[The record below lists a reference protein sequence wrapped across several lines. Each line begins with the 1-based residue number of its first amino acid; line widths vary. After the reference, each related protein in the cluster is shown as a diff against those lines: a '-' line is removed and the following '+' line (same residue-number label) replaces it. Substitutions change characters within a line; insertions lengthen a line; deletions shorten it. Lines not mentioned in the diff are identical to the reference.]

1 MRRVLFVVAAAFALL
16 SAQGAVAQEKIKV
29 LASFSI
35 LADLVRE
42 VGGDRVEVYS
52 LVGPNTDMHDF
63 QPTPA
68 HAKAV
73 AAAQLVVINGL
84 GFEGWADRLVK
95 SANYKGARLVASKGV
110 KALTAETEG
119 HGHNHKHKHSDR
131 YDPHAWQ
138 EVANVK
144 IYVANIR
151 DALIAADAAGKDTYT
166 KNAAAYLQKL
176 DALEAEIKQLF
187 TGLSEKQRRAITSHD
202 AFHYFGDAYG
212 IEFLAAQAAGGNT
225 QPSARDVARLIQ
237 QIRKEGVKA
246 VFVENISNPRV
257 IERDRRQDRRHAL
270 FGCAFRAERPGGEL
284 SRHDAPQRDDDRGGA
299 AVTSRRSGNFRSQL
313 NSRSTSPQRGEVG
326 ASAPGEGARTTL
338 AHYPLTPT
346 LSL

>member
-1 MRRVLFVVAAAFALL
+1 MRKWVLIAAAALAL
-16 SAQGAVAQEKIKV
+16 VLPQAAGAQEKIKV

-42 VGGDRVEVYS
+42 VGGDRVEVS
-52 LVGPNTDMHDF
+52 TLVGANTDMHGF

-84 GFEGWADRLVK
+84 GLEGWADRLVK
-95 SANYKGARLVASKGV
+95 AANYKGARLVATKGV
-110 KALTAETEG
+110 KALTAEVEG

-144 IYVANIR
+144 IYVTNIR
-151 DALIAADAAGKDTYT
+151 DALAEVDPAGKDTYA
-166 KNAAAYLQKL
+166 KNASAYLQKL
-176 DALEAEIKQLF
+176 EALEAEIKQLF
-187 TGLSEKQRRAITSHD
+187 AGLSEKERRVITSHD

-212 IEFLAAQAAGGNT
+212 IEFLAAQAAGGET

-246 VFVENISNPRV
+246 IFVENISNPRV
-257 IERDRRQDRRHAL
+257 IEQIAKETNAKVGGTLYSDAL
-270 FGCAFRAERPGGEL
+270 
-284 SRHDAPQRDDDRGGA
+284 
-299 AVTSRRSGNFRSQL
+299 
-313 NSRSTSPQRGEVG
+313 
-326 ASAPGEGARTTL
+326 SAPNGPA
-338 AHYPLTPT
+338 PT
-346 LSL
+346 YLDMIRHNAKTIAAALR

>member
-1 MRRVLFVVAAAFALL
+1 MRKFAFVAAAIFALL
-16 SAQGAVAQEKIKV
+16 APQTAPAQEKVKV

-42 VGGDRVEVYS
+42 VGGERVEVS
-52 LVGPNTDMHDF
+52 TLVGPNTDMHGWS
-63 QPTPA
+63 PTPA
-68 HAKAV
+68 HAKSV

-84 GFEGWADRLVK
+84 GLEGWADRLVK
-95 SANYKGARLVASKGV
+95 SANYKGARLVATKGV

-151 DALIAADAAGKDTYT
+151 DALTGIDPAGKDTYA

-176 DALEAEIKQLF
+176 EALEAEIKRLF
-187 TGLSEKQRRAITSHD
+187 TGLSEKERRVITSHD

-212 IEFLAAQAAGGNT
+212 IEFLAAQSAGGDT

-246 VFVENISNPRV
+246 IFVENISNPRI
-257 IERDRRQDRRHAL
+257 IEQIAKETNAKIGGTLYSDALSEASGPAATYIDMIRHNAKTIAAAL
-270 FGCAFRAERPGGEL
+270 R
-284 SRHDAPQRDDDRGGA
+284 
-299 AVTSRRSGNFRSQL
+299 
-313 NSRSTSPQRGEVG
+313 
-326 ASAPGEGARTTL
+326 
-338 AHYPLTPT
+338 
-346 LSL
+346 

>member
-1 MRRVLFVVAAAFALL
+1 MRKVVLIAASLLALVL
-16 SAQGAVAQEKIKV
+16 PQAAGAQEKIKV

-35 LADLVRE
+35 LGDLVRE
-42 VGGDRVEVYS
+42 VGGDRVEVS
-52 LVGPNTDMHDF
+52 TLVGANTDMHSF

-73 AAAQLVVINGL
+73 AGAQLVVINGL

-144 IYVANIR
+144 IYVTNIR
-151 DALIAADAAGKDTYT
+151 DALTGVDPSGKDTYA
-166 KNAAAYLQKL
+166 KNASAYLQKL
-176 DALEAEIKQLF
+176 EALEGEIKQLF
-187 TGLSEKQRRAITSHD
+187 AGLSAKERRAITSHD

-212 IEFLAAQAAGGNT
+212 IEFLSAQGAGGET

-246 VFVENISNPRV
+246 VFLENISNPRI
-257 IERDRRQDRRHAL
+257 IEQIAKETGAKIGGTLYSDALSEANGPAPAYLDMIRHNAKTIAAAL
-270 FGCAFRAERPGGEL
+270 K
-284 SRHDAPQRDDDRGGA
+284 
-299 AVTSRRSGNFRSQL
+299 
-313 NSRSTSPQRGEVG
+313 
-326 ASAPGEGARTTL
+326 
-338 AHYPLTPT
+338 
-346 LSL
+346 

>member
-1 MRRVLFVVAAAFALL
+1 MRKVVLIAASLLALVL
-16 SAQGAVAQEKIKV
+16 PQAAGAQEKVKV

-35 LADLVRE
+35 LGDLVRE
-42 VGGDRVEVYS
+42 VGGDRVEVS
-52 LVGPNTDMHDF
+52 TLVGANTDMHGF

-73 AAAQLVVINGL
+73 AGAQLVVINGL
-84 GFEGWADRLVK
+84 GLEGWADRLVK

-151 DALIAADAAGKDTYT
+151 DALTGVDPAGKDAYA
-166 KNAAAYLQKL
+166 KNASAYLQKL
-176 DALEAEIKQLF
+176 EALEGEIKQLF
-187 TGLSEKQRRAITSHD
+187 AGLSAKERRAITSHD

-212 IEFLAAQAAGGNT
+212 IEFLAVQAAGGET

-237 QIRKEGVKA
+237 QIRKESVKA
-246 VFVENISNPRV
+246 VFVENISNPRI
-257 IERDRRQDRRHAL
+257 IEQIAKETGAKIGGTLYSDALSEANGPAPTYIDMIRHNAKTIAAAL
-270 FGCAFRAERPGGEL
+270 R
-284 SRHDAPQRDDDRGGA
+284 
-299 AVTSRRSGNFRSQL
+299 
-313 NSRSTSPQRGEVG
+313 
-326 ASAPGEGARTTL
+326 
-338 AHYPLTPT
+338 
-346 LSL
+346 

>member
-1 MRRVLFVVAAAFALL
+1 MRKLFLAALAVAALAFP
-16 SAQGAVAQEKIKV
+16 AQAQEKVQEKIKV

-35 LADLVRE
+35 LGDLVRE
-42 VGGDRVEVYS
+42 VGGDRVEVS
-52 LVGPNTDMHDF
+52 TLVGPNTDMHGF

-68 HAKAV
+68 NAKAV
-73 AAAQLVVINGL
+73 AGAKLVVINGL
-84 GFEGWADRLVK
+84 GLEGWADRLVK
-95 SANYKGARLVASKGV
+95 AANYKGARLVASKGV

-151 DALIAADAAGKDTYT
+151 DALAGVDPEGRETYA

-187 TGLSEKQRRAITSHD
+187 AGLSEKERRAITSHD
-202 AFHYFGDAYG
+202 AFHYVGDAYG
-212 IEFLAAQAAGGNT
+212 IEFLAAQSAGGDT

-237 QIRKEGVKA
+237 QIRKQGVKA
-246 VFVENISNPRV
+246 VFIENISNPRIV
-257 IERDRRQDRRHAL
+257 EQIAKETGAKIGGTLYSDALSQAGGPAPTYLDMMRHNAKTIAAAL
-270 FGCAFRAERPGGEL
+270 R
-284 SRHDAPQRDDDRGGA
+284 
-299 AVTSRRSGNFRSQL
+299 
-313 NSRSTSPQRGEVG
+313 
-326 ASAPGEGARTTL
+326 
-338 AHYPLTPT
+338 
-346 LSL
+346 

>member
-1 MRRVLFVVAAAFALL
+1 MRKLILIAAAVFAIF
-16 SAQGAVAQEKIKV
+16 SPAQAQDKIKV

-35 LADLVRE
+35 LGDLVRE
-42 VGGDRVEVYS
+42 VGGERVEVS
-52 LVGPNTDMHDF
+52 TLVGANTDLHNF

-73 AAAQLVVINGL
+73 AGAQLVVINGL
-84 GFEGWADRLVK
+84 GLEGWADRLVK
-95 SANYKGARLVASKGV
+95 SANYKGARLVATKGV
-110 KALTAETEG
+110 KALTAETDG

-151 DALIAADAAGKDTYT
+151 DALIAVDAAGKETYT
-166 KNAAAYLQKL
+166 KNAGAYLQKL
-176 DALEAEIKQLF
+176 EALEAEIKQLF
-187 TGLSEKQRRAITSHD
+187 AGLSEKQRRVITSHD

-212 IEFLAAQAAGGNT
+212 IEFLAAQAAGGDT

-246 VFVENISNPRV
+246 IFVENISNPRI
-257 IERDRRQDRRHAL
+257 IEQIAKETDAKIGGTLYSDALSDAKGPAATYIDMIRHNAKAIAAAL
-270 FGCAFRAERPGGEL
+270 R
-284 SRHDAPQRDDDRGGA
+284 
-299 AVTSRRSGNFRSQL
+299 
-313 NSRSTSPQRGEVG
+313 
-326 ASAPGEGARTTL
+326 
-338 AHYPLTPT
+338 
-346 LSL
+346 

>member
-1 MRRVLFVVAAAFALL
+1 MRKFILIAAAAFALVL
-16 SAQGAVAQEKIKV
+16 PQAANAQEKIKV

-42 VGGDRVEVYS
+42 VGGERVEVS
-52 LVGPNTDMHDF
+52 TLVGPNTDMHGWS
-63 QPTPA
+63 PTPA

-73 AAAQLVVINGL
+73 AAAQLVIINGL
-84 GFEGWADRLVK
+84 GLEGWADRLVK
-95 SANYKGARLVASKGV
+95 SANYKGARLVATKGV

-151 DALIAADAAGKDTYT
+151 DALTGIDAAGKDTYA

-187 TGLSEKQRRAITSHD
+187 AGLSEKERRVITSHD

-212 IEFLAAQAAGGNT
+212 IEFLAAQGAGGET
-225 QPSARDVARLIQ
+225 APSARAVAQLIQ
-237 QIRKEGVKA
+237 QIRKQGVKA
-246 VFVENISNPRV
+246 VFVENISNPRI
-257 IERDRRQDRRHAL
+257 IEQIAKETGAKIGGTLYSDALSDASGPAPTYIDMIRHNAK
-270 FGCAFRAERPGGEL
+270 
-284 SRHDAPQRDDDRGGA
+284 
-299 AVTSRRSGNFRSQL
+299 TI
-313 NSRSTSPQRGEVG
+313 
-326 ASAPGEGARTTL
+326 ASALR
-338 AHYPLTPT
+338 
-346 LSL
+346 

>member
-1 MRRVLFVVAAAFALL
+1 MRKFAFAAVAAVALL
-16 SAQGAVAQEKIKV
+16 FAQGAGAQEKIKV

-35 LADLVRE
+35 LGDLVRE
-42 VGGDRVEVYS
+42 VGGERVEVS
-52 LVGPNTDMHDF
+52 TLVGPNTDMHDF

-73 AAAQLVVINGL
+73 AAARLVVINGL

-95 SANYKGARLVASKGV
+95 SANYRGARLVASKGV
-110 KALTAETEG
+110 KALTTETDG

-151 DALIAADAAGKDTYT
+151 DALIGVDAAGKDVYT
-166 KNAAAYLQKL
+166 KNAAAYLAKL
-176 DALEAEIKQLF
+176 DALETEIKQLF
-187 TGLSEKQRRAITSHD
+187 AGLSDKERRAITSHD

-246 VFVENISNPRV
+246 VFIENISNPRV
-257 IERDRRQDRRHAL
+257 IEQIARETGAKIGGTLYSDALSAANGPATTYLDMMRHNAKTIAAAL
-270 FGCAFRAERPGGEL
+270 R
-284 SRHDAPQRDDDRGGA
+284 
-299 AVTSRRSGNFRSQL
+299 
-313 NSRSTSPQRGEVG
+313 
-326 ASAPGEGARTTL
+326 
-338 AHYPLTPT
+338 
-346 LSL
+346 

>member
-1 MRRVLFVVAAAFALL
+1 MRKLIFMVAAIFALL
-16 SAQGAVAQEKIKV
+16 APAQAQEKAQEKVKV

-35 LADLVRE
+35 LGDLVRE
-42 VGGDRVEVYS
+42 VGGERVEVS
-52 LVGPNTDMHDF
+52 TLVGPNTDMHGF

-73 AAAQLVVINGL
+73 AGAKLVVINGL
-84 GFEGWADRLVK
+84 GLEGWADRLVK
-95 SANYKGARLVASKGV
+95 SANYKGARLVATRGV

-151 DALIAADAAGKDTYT
+151 DALTGVDPAGKEIYA
-166 KNAAAYLQKL
+166 KNAEAYLQKL
-176 DALEAEIKQLF
+176 NALEAEIKQLF
-187 TGLSEKQRRAITSHD
+187 AGLSQKERRAITSHD

-212 IEFLAAQAAGGNT
+212 IEFLAAQAAGGDT

-246 VFVENISNPRV
+246 VFIENISNPKI
-257 IERDRRQDRRHAL
+257 IEQIAKETGAKIGGTLYSDALSEANGPAPTYLDMMRHNAKTIAAAL
-270 FGCAFRAERPGGEL
+270 R
-284 SRHDAPQRDDDRGGA
+284 
-299 AVTSRRSGNFRSQL
+299 
-313 NSRSTSPQRGEVG
+313 
-326 ASAPGEGARTTL
+326 
-338 AHYPLTPT
+338 
-346 LSL
+346 

>member
-1 MRRVLFVVAAAFALL
+1 MRKFAFVAAAIFALVL
-16 SAQGAVAQEKIKV
+16 PQAAPAQEKVKV

-42 VGGDRVEVYS
+42 VGGERVEVS
-52 LVGPNTDMHDF
+52 MLVGPNTDMHGWS
-63 QPTPA
+63 PTPA
-68 HAKAV
+68 HAKSV
-73 AAAQLVVINGL
+73 AGAQLVVINGL
-84 GFEGWADRLVK
+84 GLEGWADRLVK
-95 SANYKGARLVASKGV
+95 SANYKGARLVATKGV

-151 DALIAADAAGKDTYT
+151 DALSGIDPAGKDTYA
-166 KNAAAYLQKL
+166 KNATAYLQKL
-176 DALEAEIKQLF
+176 EALEAEIKLLF
-187 TGLSEKQRRAITSHD
+187 TGLSEKQRRVITSHD

-212 IEFLAAQAAGGNT
+212 IEFLAAQSAGGDT

-246 VFVENISNPRV
+246 IFVENISNPRI
-257 IERDRRQDRRHAL
+257 IEQIAKETNAKIGGTLYSDALSDASGPAASYIDMIRHNAKTIAAAL
-270 FGCAFRAERPGGEL
+270 R
-284 SRHDAPQRDDDRGGA
+284 
-299 AVTSRRSGNFRSQL
+299 
-313 NSRSTSPQRGEVG
+313 
-326 ASAPGEGARTTL
+326 
-338 AHYPLTPT
+338 
-346 LSL
+346 

>member
-1 MRRVLFVVAAAFALL
+1 MRKIVLIAVAVLALVL
-16 SAQGAVAQEKIKV
+16 PQAVSAQEKAQEKIKV

-42 VGGDRVEVYS
+42 VGGDRVEVS
-52 LVGPNTDMHDF
+52 TLVGANTDMHGF

-84 GFEGWADRLVK
+84 GLEGWADRLVK
-95 SANYKGARLVASKGV
+95 AANYKGARLVATKGV

-138 EVANVK
+138 EVSNVK

-151 DALIAADAAGKDTYT
+151 DALASVDPAGKDAYT
-166 KNAAAYLQKL
+166 KNASAYLQKL
-176 DALEAEIKQLF
+176 EALEAEIKQLF
-187 TGLSEKQRRAITSHD
+187 AGLSQKERRVITSHD

-212 IEFLAAQAAGGNT
+212 IEFLAAQAAGGDT

-237 QIRKEGVKA
+237 QIKKEGVKA
-246 VFVENISNPRV
+246 IFVENISNPRI
-257 IERDRRQDRRHAL
+257 IEQIAKETNAKIGGTLYSDALSEAKGPAPTYLDMIRHNAKTIAAAL
-270 FGCAFRAERPGGEL
+270 R
-284 SRHDAPQRDDDRGGA
+284 
-299 AVTSRRSGNFRSQL
+299 
-313 NSRSTSPQRGEVG
+313 
-326 ASAPGEGARTTL
+326 
-338 AHYPLTPT
+338 
-346 LSL
+346 

>member
-1 MRRVLFVVAAAFALL
+1 MRKLILVAAALFTIFSPAH
-16 SAQGAVAQEKIKV
+16 AQEKIRI

-35 LADLVRE
+35 LGDLVRE
-42 VGGDRVEVYS
+42 VGGDRVEVS
-52 LVGPNTDMHDF
+52 TLVGPNADLHNF

-73 AAAQLVVINGL
+73 AGAQLVVINGL
-84 GFEGWADRLVK
+84 GLEGWADRLVK
-95 SANYKGARLVASKGV
+95 SANYKGARLVATKGV
-110 KALTAETEG
+110 KALTAETDG

-151 DALIAADAAGKDTYT
+151 DALIAADAAGKETYT
-166 KNAAAYLQKL
+166 KNASAYLVKL
-176 DALEAEIKQLF
+176 EALEGEIKQLF
-187 TGLSEKQRRAITSHD
+187 AGLSEKERRVITSHD

-212 IEFLAAQAAGGNT
+212 IEFLAAQAAGGDT

-246 VFVENISNPRV
+246 IFVENISSPRI
-257 IERDRRQDRRHAL
+257 IEQIAKETNAKIGGTLYSDALSDASGPAPTYLDMIRH
-270 FGCAFRAERPGGEL
+270 
-284 SRHDAPQRDDDRGGA
+284 
-299 AVTSRRSGNFRSQL
+299 N
-313 NSRSTSPQRGEVG
+313 
-326 ASAPGEGARTTL
+326 ARTIAAAL
-338 AHYPLTPT
+338 R
-346 LSL
+346 

>member
-1 MRRVLFVVAAAFALL
+1 MMRVSILPTSSAISSACERAFISEEQTMRKFVLAVAAAFALL
-16 SAQGAVAQEKIKV
+16 SVQSAVAQEKIKV

-42 VGGDRVEVYS
+42 VGGERVEVSS

-151 DALIAADAAGKDTYT
+151 DALVAADAAGKDSYT

-257 IERDRRQDRRHAL
+257 IEQIARETGAKIGGTLYSDALSEPSGPAASYLAMMRHNATTI
-270 FGCAFRAERPGGEL
+270 
-284 SRHDAPQRDDDRGGA
+284 A
-299 AVTSRRSGNFRSQL
+299 AGL
-313 NSRSTSPQRGEVG
+313 K
-326 ASAPGEGARTTL
+326 
-338 AHYPLTPT
+338 
-346 LSL
+346 